1 MNNPFVYGEAV
12 TGKNFCDRVEEIN
25 KLRIDLANSQKI
37 FVISARKMGKT
48 SLNS

>member
-12 TGKNFCDRVEEIN
+12 TDEYFCGRVEEIN
-25 KLRIDLANSQKI
+25 KLKIDLANSQKI

-48 SLNS
+48 SVNS